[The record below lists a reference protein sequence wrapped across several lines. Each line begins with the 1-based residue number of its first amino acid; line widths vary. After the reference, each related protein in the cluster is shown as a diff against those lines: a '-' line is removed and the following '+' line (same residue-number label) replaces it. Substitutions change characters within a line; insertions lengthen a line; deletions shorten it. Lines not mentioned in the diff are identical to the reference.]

1 MFGYQGFGQAPAKQA
16 TPTRRL
22 DSYLDLPI
30 EARRACLAA
39 VRAGQY
45 PNAIPCYDEVRR
57 TGAAPIV
64 PGDAPVTASAA
75 PTDRTKL
82 YVGLGIAVVVVGLG
96 AYLIT
101 R

>member
-1 MFGYQGFGQAPAKQA
+1 MFGYSGFGQAPEKRAIPA
-16 TPTRRL
+16 RVL
-22 DSYLDLPI
+22 DSYRDLPI

-57 TGAAPIV
+57 TGAPPIL
-64 PGDAPVTASAA
+64 DAPLTAEAT
-75 PTDRTKL
+75 PEDRTKL
-82 YVGLGIAVVVVGLG
+82 YVGIGIAVVVVGVG